1 MNEGGDHAVVSLLSV
16 SVGTGPGHREGR
28 VMVTSDKKI
37 SESQPTIVIMCPQSF
52 TLSSLVFKA

>member
-37 SESQPTIVIMCPQSF
+37 SESQPTIVIVCPQSCR
-52 TLSSLVFKA
+52 KC